1 MFRSQRLLNLL
12 VVPAR
17 SSLHRATEPVQNPL
31 ESELLHRESSVAIP
45 LSEGQLPAPATSQ
58 PSAADS
64 ESDLAEESRCLPR
77 CYCAGPSG
85 PPPTPTRV
93 RHFEERRKLGE
104 APPPECTAM
113 RSGYRSIWKRRHTR
127 TAHNVITGRIAKLSQ
142 VAYWQERDE
151 LGVSL

>member
-1 MFRSQRLLNLL
+1 MLRAQRLLDLL

-17 SSLHRATEPVQNPL
+17 GSLHRTAEPVQDSL
-31 ESELLHRESSVAIP
+31 ESELLHRELRIAIP
-45 LSEGQLPAPATSQ
+45 LSEGRLSISATSQ

-64 ESDLAEESRCLPR
+64 ESVLAEKNRCLPR

-93 RHFEERRKLGE
+93 RHFEERRKIGE

-113 RSGYRSIWKRRHTR
+113 RSGYRSIWERRHTR
-127 TAHNVITGRIAKLSQ
+127 TAHNTATSSRI
-142 VAYWQERDE
+142 
-151 LGVSL
+151 